1 MLVRLGSGSKKP
13 RHFEE
18 RDYFLDENGVF
29 CSWTLNGKP
38 QPIDDYTV
46 ESVKSYLAGV
56 L

>member
-18 RDYFLDENGVF
+18 RDYFLGEADVV
-29 CSWTLNGKP
+29 CSWMLNGKP
-38 QPIDDYTV
+38 QPTDENTI
-46 ESVKSYLAGV
+46 ESIKTYLAGV